1 MKKFPVTLTLL
12 LLCTFKAS
20 AVAGTASDCVRVNG
34 HQIEALFEQW
44 NQSLQ
49 TGDAKKV
56 TDNYLSDA
64 VLLPTLSDRARLT
77 QSERTD
83 YFRHFLEKKPHGKI
97 DSRTIRTGC
106 NYAIDTGMYTF
117 TFSDKSEVSARYT
130 FTYQWTG
137 SEWKISTHHSSL
149 VPEY

>member
-1 MKKFPVTLTLL
+1 MKKIPVTVTLL
-12 LLCTFKAS
+12 LLCAFKAS
-20 AVAGTASDCVRVNG
+20 AVAGTASDCVRVNR

-64 VLLPTLSDRARLT
+64 VLLPTLSGKARLT

-83 YFRHFLEKKPHGKI
+83 YFRHFLEKT
-97 DSRTIRTGC
+97 SR
-106 NYAIDTGMYTF
+106 
-117 TFSDKSEVSARYT
+117 
-130 FTYQWTG
+130 
-137 SEWKISTHHSSL
+137 
-149 VPEY
+149 

>member
-1 MKKFPVTLTLL
+1 MKKIPVTVTLL
-12 LLCTFKAS
+12 LLCAFKAS
-20 AVAGTASDCVRVNG
+20 VVAGTASDCVRVNR

-49 TGDAKKV
+49 TGDVKKV

-64 VLLPTLSDRARLT
+64 VLLPTLSGKARMT

-97 DSRTIRTGC
+97 DSRTIRIGC

-117 TFSDKSEVSARYT
+117 TFLDKSEVSARYT
-130 FTYQWTG
+130 FTYLWTG
-137 SEWKISTHHSSL
+137 S
-149 VPEY
+149 